1 MSGFTTKLKGFTP
14 IIDSVAQDVGLIQ
27 AAVYGIVWRHCE
39 MDDHIC
45 RASVGRMADLL
56 GVSENTVRRH
66 LNALVEA
73 GYIIDTTPD
82 RRNAPHVY
90 KDARKAKI
98 EGEIKAIE
106 AATQKEQPHQ
116 EVTHREQPHQEV
128 THREQ
133 PVTHREQPVT
143 HREQARLPIEGN
155 EDTRQDTSK
164 ETTKDNKYDGR
175 SWFVALAELCA
186 INLKLATTTQKRQL
200 GQSAKLLKKSG
211 VTPEQIDAFGEW
223 WYTEDWRGKQGNPP
237 RPAQVREVWGQF
249 ERSGYYQ
256 TAEGP
261 VLAPVALEE
270 L

>member
-1 MSGFTTKLKGFTP
+1 MSNYQQINALIKPFSGQHNTIGCPRIYCKFMGSLEGGVFLSQVIYFSDKGGRRDGWFYKTYDEWKEELELSEYKVRKLSRQLEDLGVLETKVKKANGAPTVHYRFDTEKFKDLILKFLGMETEKTSESLTETTTETTTKED
-14 IIDSVAQDVGLIQ
+14 I
-27 AAVYGIVWRHCE
+27 
-39 MDDHIC
+39 HI
-45 RASVGRMADLL
+45 SPLPGMEEDL
-56 GVSENTVRRH
+56 SPPQPKPE
-66 LNALVEA
+66 
-73 GYIIDTTPD
+73 
-82 RRNAPHVY
+82 
-90 KDARKAKI
+90 KA
-98 EGEIKAIE
+98 
-106 AATQKEQPHQ
+106 
-116 EVTHREQPHQEV
+116 
-128 THREQ
+128 
-133 PVTHREQPVT
+133 
-143 HREQARLPIEGN
+143 
-155 EDTRQDTSK
+155 
-164 ETTKDNKYDGR
+164 YDGR
-175 SWFVALAELCA
+175 AWFVALAELCA